1 MRAANELAIPHATP
15 WVTSRGVPGMPESP
29 WPTKR
34 AGAVRPLVHYSGF
47 LIAGL
52 LALAADLLILEA
64 LILVGLHPLIGRVF
78 AISIAMVV
86 SWLINRTI
94 TFAMPGPP
102 SLREY
107 LRFAAVSWTS
117 QAVNYSIFGAILIL
131 RPSVSPLLAVVLASV
146 SPVSAAEEVVRA
158 KLVATPTEAVVE
170 MAVAPGW
177 HVNAAASR
185 WARWCASCPSWMPTG
200 MTISRQARNSAAAP
214 CSRSGRN
221 ARPC

>member
-1 MRAANELAIPHATP
+1 
-15 WVTSRGVPGMPESP
+15 MPESP

-64 LILVGLHPLIGRVF
+64 LILVGSHPLIGRIF

-86 SWLINRTI
+86 SWLINRTV

-131 RPSVSPLLAVVLASV
+131 RPSVSPLLAVVLASMV
-146 SPVSAAEEVVRA
+146 SMFVSYFGFRYGVFTRGPA
-158 KLVATPTEAVVE
+158 
-170 MAVAPGW
+170 M
-177 HVNAAASR
+177 
-185 WARWCASCPSWMPTG
+185 
-200 MTISRQARNSAAAP
+200 
-214 CSRSGRN
+214 
-221 ARPC
+221 ARPAKPRTEK